1 MDEFVI
7 VNGIQRG
14 VRLRPPSRRD
24 WRRLC
29 ESKGEEQV
37 IPGWENQVDRNRRQ
51 LVEEIIAWPE
61 FIARAAPELVADV
74 ADGVECERQQVQAHQ
89 NGCEIVL
96 PVPEAVLKVAA
107 LVLQDVERLI
117 LDLPSGPAAGGK
129 FDDMSAPTARSVTKL
144 LR

>member
-1 MDEFVI
+1 MWPRQGADHSGRRSEPAILILIFRQMDEFVI

-74 ADGVECERQQVQAHQ
+74 ADGVECERQQV
-89 NGCEIVL
+89 
-96 PVPEAVLKVAA
+96 
-107 LVLQDVERLI
+107 
-117 LDLPSGPAAGGK
+117 
-129 FDDMSAPTARSVTKL
+129 
-144 LR
+144 